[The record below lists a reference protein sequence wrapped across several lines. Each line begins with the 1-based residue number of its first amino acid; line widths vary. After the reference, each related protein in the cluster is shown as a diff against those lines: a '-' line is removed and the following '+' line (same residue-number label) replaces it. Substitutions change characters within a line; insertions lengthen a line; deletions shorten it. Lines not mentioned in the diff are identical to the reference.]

1 MEILQNEVEK
11 TSTYIE
17 KLKEF
22 ISTGRN
28 VMAVFHVEE
37 SWFQM
42 EVKIYTTEWRMLE
55 CVDKKENRFVESKNH
70 NMVRVLNIT
79 QGKTCDNKYTKP
91 QREHII
97 VRLLYHT

>member
-22 ISTGRN
+22 ISAERN

-37 SWFQM
+37 S
-42 EVKIYTTEWRMLE
+42 
-55 CVDKKENRFVESKNH
+55 
-70 NMVRVLNIT
+70 
-79 QGKTCDNKYTKP
+79 
-91 QREHII
+91 
-97 VRLLYHT
+97 